1 MYKLIC
7 NGSDIIYNSNTL
19 SWNSDTDTLGTQL
32 SFDTIKDLKEGMV
45 VSLFNDKKELIRGII
60 IKKTIRIN
68 YHSYIVQDYSF
79 YLKNEIRIE
88 FNGTTAT
95 NAINSMLAKA
105 YIKGDI
111 CSIPTKITDR
121 CCEEIGSII
130 DKILETSEKDQGTKY
145 FKEID
150 VNVLK
155 IRRLYDMK
163 INPKI
168 YIAKDFDVESSIENM
183 KNKIEVI
190 GNEEN
195 NKSLLAKVEASGMQY
210 FYGVLSKIEQV
221 SAENIA
227 QAKNIANNLLNELN
241 VIERSTTIP
250 IVAFEGADDIKANR
264 MIYINAGLL
273 CGYYKIKSANLS
285 LVKGLHK
292 IDLGID
298 WKVKV

>member
-7 NGSDIIYNSNTL
+7 NNSDIIYNSNTL

-32 SFDTIKDLKEGMV
+32 SFDSIKDLKEGLV

-60 IKKTIRIN
+60 IKKIIRSN
-68 YHSYIVQDYSF
+68 YYSYIVQDYSF
-79 YLKNEIRIE
+79 YLKNEIRIQ
-88 FNGTTAT
+88 FNSTSAT
-95 NAINSMLAKA
+95 NAINSILSKA

-111 CSIPTKITDR
+111 CSIPTKINER
-121 CCEEIGSII
+121 YCEQIGNII
-130 DKILETSEKDQGTKY
+130 DKILEKAEKDQGTKY

-168 YIAKDFDVESSIENM
+168 YIAKEFDVESSIEKM

-190 GNEEN
+190 GNEEKN
-195 NKSLLAKVEASGMQY
+195 NSLLAKAEATGMQY
-210 FYGVLSKIEQV
+210 FYGILSKIEKV
-221 SAENIA
+221 SVENIA
-227 QAKNIANNLLNELN
+227 QAKNIANNLLSELN

-250 IVAFEGADDIKANR
+250 TVAFEGADDIKANR
-264 MIYINAGLL
+264 MIYINAGVL
-273 CGYYKIKSANLS
+273 CGYYKIKSASHS
-285 LVKGLHK
+285 LADGLHK
-292 IDLGID
+292 VNLGID

>member
-7 NGSDIIYNSNTL
+7 NGSDVIYNSNTL
-19 SWNSDTDTLGTQL
+19 SWNSDIDTLGTQL
-32 SFDTIKDLKEGMV
+32 SFDSIKDLKEGLV
-45 VSLFNDKKELIRGII
+45 VSLFNGSRELIRGII
-60 IKKTIRIN
+60 LKKTIRN
-68 YHSYIVQDYSF
+68 SYYSYVVQDYSF

-88 FNGTTAT
+88 FNGTSASS
-95 NAINSMLAKA
+95 AISSILNKA

-111 CSIPTKITDR
+111 CNLPTKITDR
-121 CCEEIGSII
+121 YCDEIGNII

-195 NKSLLAKVEASGMQY
+195 NKSLLAKAEATGMQY
-210 FYGVLSKIEQV
+210 FYGILSKIEKV

-227 QAKNIANNLLNELN
+227 QAKNIANNLLNDLN

-250 IVAFEGADDIKANR
+250 VVAFEGADDIKANR
-264 MIYINAGLL
+264 MIYINSGVL
-273 CGYYKIKSANLS
+273 CGYYKIKSANHS

-292 IDLGID
+292 VDLGID